1 MASYELVVLLPSKEE
16 EEKIK
21 KTITDNKGKIIK
33 EEFLSE
39 KSLAYPIKKHN
50 QALYY
55 SYTFSLEE
63 KKNVLNL
70 RKELNFN
77 DKIIRYLLLV
87 QD

>member
-1 MASYELVVLLPSKEE
+1 MVSYELVVLLPSKEE

-21 KTITDNKGKIIK
+21 KTITGNKGKIIN
-33 EEFLSE
+33 EDFLGE
-39 KSLAYPIKKHN
+39 KSLAYPIKKYS

-55 SYTFSLEE
+55 SYTFSIEE
-63 KKNVLNL
+63 NKNVLNL

-87 QD
+87 KD